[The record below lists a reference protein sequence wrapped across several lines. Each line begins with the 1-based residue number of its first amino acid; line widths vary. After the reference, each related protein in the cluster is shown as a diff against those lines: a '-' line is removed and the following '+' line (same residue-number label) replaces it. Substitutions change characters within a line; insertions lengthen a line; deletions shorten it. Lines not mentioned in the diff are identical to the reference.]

1 VDDPFELPLG
11 PTELYDEVKRVH
23 EVCRARILEMQPD
36 FSAKLPNRDDWA
48 WGDTLQY
55 MAFHIAY
62 HTGQMYSARHLMGH
76 ETANN

>member
-1 VDDPFELPLG
+1 
-11 PTELYDEVKRVH
+11 
-23 EVCRARILEMQPD
+23 MQPD